1 MLQYNKSFLYQIL
14 SLIINI
20 YLVKPHLL
28 IVKNR
33 LFLAILTVKGYVVF
47 KELTMISTKLYPA
60 EFSES
65 LAASFVSKSSIKGRK
80 TLGQF
85 FTPLS
90 VARFMAGLAEYN
102 RKSLRV
108 LDAGAGTGILSCAVC
123 EAAVKN
129 KGVKKLEILD
139 AECSSHEG

>member
-1 MLQYNKSFLYQIL
+1 
-14 SLIINI
+14 
-20 YLVKPHLL
+20 
-28 IVKNR
+28 
-33 LFLAILTVKGYVVF
+33 
-47 KELTMISTKLYPA
+47 MISTKLYPA

-65 LAASFVSKSSIKGRK
+65 QAASFISKSSINGRK
-80 TLGQF
+80 ALGQF

-102 RKSLRV
+102 RKSLKV

-129 KGVKKLEILD
+129 KAVKTIEID
-139 AECSSHEG
+139 AYETPITQLKR